1 MSNALRGWRIW
12 VSRAAHQ
19 ARGLCALIEDAGGEP
34 LCLPA
39 LEIRP
44 VSLDWSLVGD
54 SDWLIFVSRNAVEQ
68 AFEQC
73 PRLDRRAARIAAIGR
88 ATRAALSQ
96 RNITVAEMP
105 ADGFDSESLL
115 RLAAFRDIAGQRVS
129 IVKGRGGRAL
139 LADTLRRRGA
149 RVASIEVYQ
158 RALPA
163 YSAETL
169 RRAFSD
175 RLDAMTATSGEV
187 LDNMS
192 RLLGERRALYDAP
205 LIVVSQR
212 VADRAARLGFTRV
225 EVSREPGDAAL
236 LQALIEQRGRNSTGK
251 A

>member
-1 MSNALRGWRIW
+1 MKDMLRGWRVW
-12 VSRAAHQ
+12 VSRPARQ
-19 ARGLCALIEDAGGEP
+19 ARGLCALIEDAGGEA

-44 VSLDWSLVGD
+44 VSLDWSPVGD

-73 PRLDRRAARIAAIGR
+73 PDLARRAGRIAAIGR
-88 ATRAALSQ
+88 ATRAALRQ
-96 RNITVAEMP
+96 RNITVAAMP
-105 ADGFDSESLL
+105 AAGFDSESLL

-129 IVKGRGGRAL
+129 IVKGWGGRAL

-149 RVASIEVYQ
+149 QVASIEVYR
-158 RALPA
+158 RAPPV

-169 RRAFSD
+169 RRTFAD
-175 RLDAMTATSGEV
+175 GLDAMTATSGEV

-192 RLLGERRALYDAP
+192 RLLGERRALYDVP
-205 LIVVSQR
+205 LIVVSRR

-225 EVSREPGDAAL
+225 EVSREPGDEAL
-236 LQALIEQRGRNSTGK
+236 FQALVEQRGRHATGRP
-251 A
+251 